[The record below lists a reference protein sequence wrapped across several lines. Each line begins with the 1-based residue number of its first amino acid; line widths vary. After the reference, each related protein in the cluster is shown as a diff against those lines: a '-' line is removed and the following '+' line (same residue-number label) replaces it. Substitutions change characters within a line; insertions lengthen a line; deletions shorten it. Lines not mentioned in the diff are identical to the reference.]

1 MTEVSTPTPE
11 VTTEATAAAKAPKRT
26 AIVLEAEIQDK
37 VATLAKTYKLSQG
50 IVIQTMMDMLGDKP
64 EFDAALKAKR
74 IDKVS
79 NRTGKTAILKKLAKL
94 SAEEL
99 EALAANLKGTE

>member
-1 MTEVSTPTPE
+1 MTEVSTNPE
-11 VTTEATAAAKAPKRT
+11 ASETTEAAAKAPKRT
-26 AIVLEAEIQDK
+26 AIVLEADIQDK

-50 IVIQTMMDMLGDKP
+50 VVIQTMMDMLGDKP

-79 NRTGKTAILKKLAKL
+79 NRTGKTAILKKLSKL

-99 EALAANLKGTE
+99 EALAASLPAQE

>member
-11 VTTEATAAAKAPKRT
+11 VNTKATAAAKAPKRT
-26 AIVLEAEIQDK
+26 AIVLEADIQDK
-37 VATLAKTYKLSQG
+37 VATIAKNYKLSQG
-50 IVIQTMMDMLGDKP
+50 QVIQTMIDMVGTTP

-99 EALAANLKGTE
+99 EALAANLKGAE